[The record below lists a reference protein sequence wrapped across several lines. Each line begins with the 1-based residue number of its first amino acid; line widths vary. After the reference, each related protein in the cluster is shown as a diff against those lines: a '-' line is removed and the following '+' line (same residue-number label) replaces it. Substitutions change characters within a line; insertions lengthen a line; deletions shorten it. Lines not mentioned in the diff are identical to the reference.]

1 MPRRLEDM
9 NWMEFQELVP
19 KRIKTVLLP
28 IGTIEAHG
36 VTNLGTDV
44 SIPLYICERIADD
57 IKAIIAP
64 PVYYGI
70 TRSLYDYPGSLTV
83 SSSTFESYATE
94 ILISLAEKGFS
105 RIIVMN
111 GHGGHFDELK
121 NAAMQVHRQNK
132 VKVAVIHWWVLCE
145 ELTEKFFG
153 EAGGHAALDENAAI
167 LAIDEKLVKQE
178 KYKKGMVFLQK
189 NGLYTLPCPG
199 PIVIYK
205 ENQGYPEFD
214 QKKAKAYMEKV
225 TSKIKDEIL
234 DLYKR
239 WENQK
244 KSFR

>member
-1 MPRRLEDM
+1 MPRKLEDM
-9 NWMEFQELVP
+9 NWMEFQDLVP
-19 KRIKTVLLP
+19 KKIKAVLLP

-44 SIPLYICERIADD
+44 TIPLHICERIADE

-83 SSSTFESYATE
+83 SSSAFENYVTE
-94 ILISLAEKGFS
+94 ILISLADKGFS
-105 RIIVMN
+105 RIVVMN

-121 NAAMQVHRQNK
+121 SAAMQVHRHNK
-132 VKVAVIHWWVLCE
+132 VKVVVIHWWVLCE

-153 EAGGHAALDENAAI
+153 EAGGHAALDENAAVM
-167 LAIDEKLVKQE
+167 AIDEKLVKPE
-178 KYKKGMVFLQK
+178 RYKKGMVFLQK
-189 NGLYTLPCPG
+189 NGMYPLPCPG

-205 ENQGYPEFD
+205 ENQGYPDFD
-214 QKKAKAYMEKV
+214 PKKAKAYMEKV
-225 TSKIKDEIL
+225 IGKIKTEIL
-234 DLYKR
+234 ELYKK

-244 KSFR
+244 RSFR